1 MKHKTSIAAIIT
13 GDVVNSTKLSPEQ
26 EKWLFELLKRLAAKH
41 KHEFFRGDSFQIHL
55 DDPRGALHLALM
67 CRCLAI
73 GLNENDE
80 RYDIRISV
88 GIGEVD
94 HPIKSLSIARG
105 DAFILSGRI
114 FDGLGDTRRLAIS
127 CGNEIA
133 DIGLAVIADYLDN
146 IYQGMTAKQAVLIT
160 ALLKGIT
167 QQQMAITLDKSK
179 STVSQLATAGRWP
192 EIEKLLQQYRAM
204 IEKLFP
210 SL

>member
-105 DAFILSGRI
+105 EIGR
-114 FDGLGDTRRLAIS
+114 AH
-127 CGNEIA
+127 
-133 DIGLAVIADYLDN
+133 V
-146 IYQGMTAKQAVLIT
+146 
-160 ALLKGIT
+160 
-167 QQQMAITLDKSK
+167 
-179 STVSQLATAGRWP
+179 
-192 EIEKLLQQYRAM
+192 
-204 IEKLFP
+204 
-210 SL
+210 